1 MQFKINLPDEVQ
13 EIMSV
18 IKEYGATSYVVG
30 GCVRDS
36 ILGKEPHDWDI
47 CTPALTCELLVE
59 FEEKGY
65 RVIPTGLQHG
75 TITVN
80 LNGNNYEITTFRKDG
95 KYSDGR
101 HPDTVEF
108 TSDLIYDLER
118 RDFTI
123 NAIAYNSEEGLVD
136 PYCGYEDIQDRRI
149 RCVGNPDDRFQED
162 GLRILRAL
170 RFSVQLNF
178 FIDEFTERSMLDN
191 KELINNISIER
202 INSEFVKMIDA
213 EYISS
218 FVIYSYNCII
228 SEFIPEIVPMVSFD
242 QHNPYHYLD
251 VFAHSCQVLTIC
263 RIYNADLITKLA
275 AFFHDIGK
283 PHCYQDDDN
292 GIHHFKGRGKVS
304 AEMTDDIM
312 RRLKFDNDT
321 REKVVQLVYYH
332 DATFEVGKKYVR
344 RWLNKIGID
353 QFKRLLVL
361 RRADIMGQSK
371 YYREERI
378 QKLDTVKDCLEEVLN
393 EKPAFSIKDLEIDGE
408 DIMNLMHINEGKD
421 VGYWLGKIMNLVID
435 GELNNER
442 HDLIIF
448 LMDEYDKRI
457 MQENN
462 AVGGAD
468 DGMPRNVL

>member
-1 MQFKINLPDEVQ
+1 MERTEIKIKLPDDVQ

-36 ILGKEPHDWDI
+36 ILDREPHDWDI
-47 CTPALTCELLVE
+47 CTPALACELLVE

-65 RVIPTGLQHG
+65 KVIPTGLQHG
-75 TITVN
+75 TITVH
-80 LNGNNYEITTFRKDG
+80 LNGNNYEITTFRRDG
-95 KYSDGR
+95 EYSDGR

-123 NAIAYNSEEGLVD
+123 NAMAYNSEEGLVD

-170 RFSVQLNF
+170 RFALQLNF
-178 FIDEFTERSMLDN
+178 FIDELTERSMLDN

-218 FVIYSYNCII
+218 FVIYSYNRII
-228 SEFIPEIVPMVSFD
+228 SEFIPEIVPMVGFK
-242 QHNPYHYLD
+242 QNNPYHYFD
-251 VFAHSCQVLTIC
+251 VFAHSGKVLETC
-263 RIYNADLITKLA
+263 RLYNADLITKLA

-283 PHCYQDDDN
+283 PHCYQDDEN
-292 GIHHFKGRGKVS
+292 GIRHFKGHGKVS
-304 AEMTDDIM
+304 ADMTDVIM

-332 DATFEVGKKYVR
+332 DASFEVGKKYVR
-344 RWLNKIGID
+344 RWLNKMGVD

-361 RRADIMGQSK
+361 RRADIMGQSELN
-371 YYREERI
+371 RDERL
-378 QKLDTVKDCLEEVLN
+378 QKLDSVNKCLEEVLA
-393 EKPAFSIKDLEIDGE
+393 EKPAFSVKDLEIDGK
-408 DIMNLMHINEGKD
+408 DVMKYMLMDECPE
-421 VGYWLGKIMNLVID
+421 VGYWLKHILNMVID
-435 GELNNER
+435 GQLQNNRE
-442 HDLIIF
+442 DLIYYMIG
-448 LMDEYDKRI
+448 
-457 MQENN
+457 
-462 AVGGAD
+462 VT
-468 DGMPRNVL
+468 DGWFKP

>member
-1 MQFKINLPDEVQ
+1 MKRTEIEINLPEDVQ

-18 IKEYGATSYVVG
+18 IREYGATSYVVG

-36 ILGKEPHDWDI
+36 ILGREPHDWDI
-47 CTPALTCELLVE
+47 CTPALACELLVE
-59 FEEKGY
+59 FEERGY

-75 TITVN
+75 TITVH
-80 LNGNNYEITTFRKDG
+80 LNDNNYEITTFRRDG
-95 KYSDGR
+95 EYSDGR

-123 NAIAYNSEEGLVD
+123 NAMAYNSEEGLVD

-170 RFSVQLNF
+170 RFALQLNF
-178 FIDEFTERSMLDN
+178 FIDGLTEKSMVDN

-202 INSEFVKMIDA
+202 INAEFIKMIDA

-218 FVIYSYNCII
+218 FMLYSYNRII
-228 SEFIPEIVPMVSFD
+228 SEFIPEIVPMVGFK
-242 QHNPYHYLD
+242 QNNPYHYLD

-283 PHCYQDDDN
+283 PHCYQDDKN
-292 GIHHFKGRGKVS
+292 GIRHFKGHGKIS
-304 AEMTDDIM
+304 ADMTDVIM

-321 REKVVQLVYYH
+321 RDKVVQLVYYH
-332 DATFEVGKKYVR
+332 DASFEVGKKYVR
-344 RWLNKIGID
+344 RWLNKIGVD

-361 RRADIMGQSK
+361 RRADIMGQSELN
-371 YYREERI
+371 RDERL
-378 QKLDTVKDCLEEVLN
+378 QKLDTVKVCLEEVLK
-393 EKPAFSIKDLEIDGE
+393 EKPAFSVKDLEIDGK
-408 DIMNLMHINEGKD
+408 DVMKYMLMAECPE
-421 VGYWLGKIMNLVID
+421 VGYWLKHILKQVID
-435 GELNNER
+435 GHLQNNRE
-442 HDLIIF
+442 DLIYYMIG
-448 LMDEYDKRI
+448 
-457 MQENN
+457 
-462 AVGGAD
+462 VT
-468 DGMPRNVL
+468 DGWLEP

>member
-1 MQFKINLPDEVQ
+1 MSYTEIKINLPDEVQ

-18 IKEYGATSYVVG
+18 ISEYGATSYVVG

-36 ILGKEPHDWDI
+36 ILGREPHDWDI
-47 CTPALTCELLVE
+47 CTPALACELLVE

-75 TITVN
+75 TITVH
-80 LNGNNYEITTFRKDG
+80 LNGNNYEITTFRRDG
-95 KYSDGR
+95 EYSDGR

-123 NAIAYNSEEGLVD
+123 NAMAYNSEEGLVD

-170 RFSVQLNF
+170 RFALQLNF
-178 FIDEFTERSMLDN
+178 FIDGLTERSMLDN

-213 EYISS
+213 EYVFS
-218 FVIYSYNCII
+218 FPFYSYNKII
-228 SEFIPEIVPMVSFD
+228 SQFIPEVVPMVSFD
-242 QHNPYHYLD
+242 QNNPYHYLD

-263 RIYNADLITKLA
+263 RLYNADLITKLA

-283 PHCYQDDDN
+283 PHCYKDDKN
-292 GIHHFKGRGKVS
+292 GIRHFKGHGKVS
-304 AEMTDDIM
+304 ANMTDAIM

-321 REKVVQLVYYH
+321 RDKVVQLVYYH
-332 DATFEVGKKYVR
+332 DASFEVGKKYVR
-344 RWLNKIGID
+344 RWLNKIGVD

-361 RRADIMGQSK
+361 RRADIMGQSELN
-371 YYREERI
+371 RDERL
-378 QKLDTVKDCLEEVLN
+378 QKLDAVKVCLEEVLK
-393 EKPAFSIKDLEIDGE
+393 EKPAFSVKDLEIDGK
-408 DIMNLMHINEGKD
+408 DVMKYMLMDECPE
-421 VGYWLGKIMNLVID
+421 VGYWLKHILKQVID
-435 GELNNER
+435 GQLQNNRE
-442 HDLIIF
+442 DLIYYMIG
-448 LMDEYDKRI
+448 
-457 MQENN
+457 
-462 AVGGAD
+462 VT
-468 DGMPRNVL
+468 DGWIVPE

>member
-1 MQFKINLPDEVQ
+1 MERTEIEINLPEDVQ

-18 IKEYGATSYVVG
+18 IREYGATSYVVG

-36 ILGKEPHDWDI
+36 ILDRELHDWDI
-47 CTPALTCELLVE
+47 CTSMLPGKLLVE

-75 TITVN
+75 TITVH
-80 LNGNNYEITTFRKDG
+80 LNGSNYEITTFRRDG
-95 KYSDGR
+95 EYSDGR

-123 NAIAYNSEEGLVD
+123 NAMAYNPEEGLVD
-136 PYCGYEDIQDRRI
+136 PFNGCRDIQNRII

-170 RFSVQLNF
+170 RFSCQLNF
-178 FIDEFTERSMLDN
+178 VIDETTGRAMLDN
-191 KELINNISIER
+191 KELISNVSMER
-202 INSEFVKMIDA
+202 INTEFIKIINA
-213 EYISS
+213 EYVFS
-218 FVIYSYNCII
+218 FPFYSYNKII
-228 SEFIPEIVPMVSFD
+228 SQFIPEVVPMVSFD

-283 PHCYQDDDN
+283 PHCYQDDKN
-292 GIHHFKGRGKVS
+292 GIRHFKGHGKIS
-304 AEMTDDIM
+304 ADMTDVIM

-321 REKVVQLVYYH
+321 RDKVVQLVYYH
-332 DATFEVGKKYVR
+332 DASFEVGKKYVR
-344 RWLNKIGID
+344 RWLNKIGVD

-361 RRADIMGQSK
+361 RRADIMGQSELN
-371 YYREERI
+371 RDERL
-378 QKLDTVKDCLEEVLN
+378 QKLDAVKVCLEEVLA
-393 EKPAFSIKDLEIDGE
+393 EKPAFSIRDLEIDGK
-408 DIMNLMHINEGKD
+408 DVMKYMLMDECPE
-421 VGYWLGKIMNLVID
+421 VGYWLKHILKQVID
-435 GELNNER
+435 GHLQNNRE
-442 HDLIIF
+442 DLIYYMIG
-448 LMDEYDKRI
+448 
-457 MQENN
+457 
-462 AVGGAD
+462 VT
-468 DGMPRNVL
+468 DGWLEP

>member
-1 MQFKINLPDEVQ
+1 MKFKINLPEDVQ

-18 IKEYGATSYVVG
+18 IREYGATSYVVG

-36 ILGKEPHDWDI
+36 ILGREPHDWDI
-47 CTPALTCELLVE
+47 CTSMLPGKLLVE

-75 TITVN
+75 TITAH
-80 LNGNNYEITTFRKDG
+80 LNGSNYEITTFRRDG

-123 NAIAYNSEEGLVD
+123 NAMAYNSEEGLVD

-178 FIDEFTERSMLDN
+178 FIDEFTESSMLDN

-218 FVIYSYNCII
+218 FVIYSYNRII

-263 RIYNADLITKLA
+263 KIYNADLITKLA

-283 PHCYQDDDN
+283 PHCYQDDEN
-292 GIHHFKGRGKVS
+292 GIRHFKGHGKVS
-304 AEMTDDIM
+304 ADMTDAIM
-312 RRLKFDNDT
+312 RRLKFDNNT
-321 REKVVQLVYYH
+321 RDKVVQLVYYH
-332 DATFEVGKKYVR
+332 DVSFEVGKKYVR
-344 RWLNKIGID
+344 RWLNKIGVD

-378 QKLDTVKDCLEEVLN
+378 QKLDTVKDCLEEVLK

-408 DIMNLMHINEGKD
+408 DIMKYMLMDECPE
-421 VGYWLGKIMNLVID
+421 VGYWLKHILKQVID
-435 GELNNER
+435 GHLQNNRE
-442 HDLIIF
+442 DLIYYMIG
-448 LMDEYDKRI
+448 
-457 MQENN
+457 
-462 AVGGAD
+462 VT
-468 DGMPRNVL
+468 DGWLKP

>member
-1 MQFKINLPDEVQ
+1 MKFKINLPVDVL

-18 IKEYGATSYVVG
+18 IREYGATSYVVG

-36 ILGKEPHDWDI
+36 ILGREPHDWDI
-47 CTPALTCELLVE
+47 CTSMLPGKLLVE

-75 TITVN
+75 TITVH
-80 LNGNNYEITTFRKDG
+80 LNGNNYEITTFRRDG
-95 KYSDGR
+95 EYSDGR

-123 NAIAYNSEEGLVD
+123 NAMAYNSEEGLVD

-178 FIDEFTERSMLDN
+178 FIDEFTEMSMLDN

-218 FVIYSYNCII
+218 FVIYSYNRII
-228 SEFIPEIVPMVSFD
+228 SEFIPEIVSMVSFD

-263 RIYNADLITKLA
+263 KIYNADLITKLA

-283 PHCYQDDDN
+283 PHCYQDDEN
-292 GIHHFKGRGKVS
+292 GIRHFKGHGKVS
-304 AEMTDDIM
+304 ADMTDAIM

-344 RWLNKIGID
+344 RWLNKIGVD

-361 RRADIMGQSK
+361 RRADIMGQSELS
-371 YYREERI
+371 RDERL
-378 QKLDTVKDCLEEVLN
+378 QKLDAVKTCLEEVLK
-393 EKPAFSIKDLEIDGE
+393 EKPAFSVKDLEIDGK
-408 DIMNLMHINEGKD
+408 DVMKYMLMDECPE
-421 VGYWLGKIMNLVID
+421 VGYWLKHILEMVID
-435 GELNNER
+435 GYLQNNRE
-442 HDLIIF
+442 DLIYYMIG
-448 LMDEYDKRI
+448 
-457 MQENN
+457 
-462 AVGGAD
+462 VT
-468 DGMPRNVL
+468 DGWFKP

>member
-1 MQFKINLPDEVQ
+1 MKFKINLPDEVQ

-18 IKEYGATSYVVG
+18 ISEYGATSYVVG

-36 ILGKEPHDWDI
+36 ILCREPHDWDI
-47 CTPALTCELLVE
+47 CTPALACELLVE
-59 FEEKGY
+59 FEERGY

-80 LNGNNYEITTFRKDG
+80 LNGNNYEITTFRRDG
-95 KYSDGR
+95 EYSDGR

-123 NAIAYNSEEGLVD
+123 NAMAYNPEEGLID

-218 FVIYSYNCII
+218 FVIYSYNRII

-263 RIYNADLITKLA
+263 RICNTDLITKLA

-283 PHCYQDDDN
+283 PYCYQDDEN
-292 GIHHFKGRGKVS
+292 GVRHFKGHGKVS
-304 AEMTDDIM
+304 ADMTDAIM
-312 RRLKFDNDT
+312 RRLKFDNNT
-321 REKVVQLVYYH
+321 RDKVVQLVYYH
-332 DATFEVGKKYVR
+332 DVSFEVGKKYVR
-344 RWLNKIGID
+344 RWLNKIGVD

-361 RRADIMGQSK
+361 RRADIMGQSELS
-371 YYREERI
+371 RDERL
-378 QKLDTVKDCLEEVLN
+378 QKLDAVKTCLEEVLK
-393 EKPAFSIKDLEIDGE
+393 EKPAFSVKDLEIDGK
-408 DIMNLMHINEGKD
+408 DVMKYMLMDECPE
-421 VGYWLGKIMNLVID
+421 VGYWLKHILKQVID
-435 GELNNER
+435 GHLQNNRE
-442 HDLIIF
+442 DLIYYMIG
-448 LMDEYDKRI
+448 
-457 MQENN
+457 
-462 AVGGAD
+462 VT
-468 DGMPRNVL
+468 DGWLKP

>member
-1 MQFKINLPDEVQ
+1 MQFKINLPDDVQ
-13 EIMSV
+13 KIMSV
-18 IKEYGATSYVVG
+18 IREYGATSYVVG

-36 ILGKEPHDWDI
+36 ILDREPHDWDI
-47 CTPALTCELLVE
+47 CTPALACELLVE

-65 RVIPTGLQHG
+65 KVIPTGLQHG
-75 TITVN
+75 TITVH
-80 LNGNNYEITTFRKDG
+80 LNGNNYEITTFRRDG
-95 KYSDGR
+95 EYSDGR

-123 NAIAYNSEEGLVD
+123 NAMAYNSEEGLID

-170 RFSVQLNF
+170 RFSVQLGF
-178 FIDEFTERSMLDN
+178 KIELLTKRAMIDNRSLLN
-191 KELINNISIER
+191 KISFER
-202 INSEFVKMIDA
+202 INAEFVKII
-213 EYISS
+213 ESS
-218 FVIYSYNCII
+218 SSHRARMQLLEFEDVLA
-228 SEFIPEIVPMVSFD
+228 EFIPELKSTFEFK
-242 QHNPYHYLD
+242 QNNPYHCYP
-251 VFAHSCQVLTIC
+251 VYAHILTVLKEC
-263 RIYNADLITKLA
+263 VDADIITKLA

-283 PHCYQDDDN
+283 PHCYQDDN
-292 GIHHFKGRGKVS
+292 HGIRHFKGHGKVS
-304 AEMTDDIM
+304 ADMTDVIM

-332 DATFEVGKKYVR
+332 DATFEAGKKYVR

-378 QKLDTVKDCLEEVLN
+378 QKLDTVKDCLEEVLK

-408 DIMNLMHINEGKD
+408 DIMKYMLMDECPE
-421 VGYWLGKIMNLVID
+421 VGYWLKHILKQVID
-435 GELNNER
+435 EHLQNNRE
-442 HDLIIF
+442 DLI
-448 LMDEYDKRI
+448 YDMI
-457 MQENN
+457 G
-462 AVGGAD
+462 VT
-468 DGMPRNVL
+468 DGWLKP

>member
-1 MQFKINLPDEVQ
+1 MERIEIEINLPDDVQ

-47 CTPALTCELLVE
+47 CTPALASELLVE
-59 FEEKGY
+59 FEERGY

-75 TITVN
+75 TITVH
-80 LNGNNYEITTFRKDG
+80 LNDNNYEITTFRRDG
-95 KYSDGR
+95 EYSDGR

-123 NAIAYNSEEGLVD
+123 NAMAYNSEEGLVD

-218 FVIYSYNCII
+218 FVIYSYNRII

-263 RIYNADLITKLA
+263 RICNADLITKLA

-283 PHCYQDDDN
+283 PHCYQDDKN
-292 GIHHFKGRGKVS
+292 GIRHFKGHGKIS
-304 AEMTDDIM
+304 ADMTDVIM

-321 REKVVQLVYYH
+321 RDKVVQLVYYH
-332 DATFEVGKKYVR
+332 DASFEVGKKYVR
-344 RWLNKIGID
+344 RWLNKMGVD

-361 RRADIMGQSK
+361 RRADIMGQSELK
-371 YYREERI
+371 RNERL
-378 QKLDTVKDCLEEVLN
+378 QKLDAVNECLEEVLS
-393 EKPAFSIKDLEIDGE
+393 EKPAFSIRDLEIDGK
-408 DIMNLMHINEGKD
+408 DVMKYMLMDECPE
-421 VGYWLGKIMNLVID
+421 VGYWLKHILKQVID
-435 GELNNER
+435 GHLQNNRE
-442 HDLIIF
+442 DLIYYMIG
-448 LMDEYDKRI
+448 
-457 MQENN
+457 
-462 AVGGAD
+462 VT
-468 DGMPRNVL
+468 DGWLEP

>member
-18 IKEYGATSYVVG
+18 IREYGATSYVVG

-36 ILGKEPHDWDI
+36 IIGREPHDWDI
-47 CTPALTCELLVE
+47 CTPALACELLVE

-65 RVIPTGLQHG
+65 KVIPTGLQHG
-75 TITVN
+75 TITVH

-123 NAIAYNSEEGLVD
+123 NAMAYNPEEGLVD
-136 PYCGYEDIQDRRI
+136 PFNGCRDIQNRII

-170 RFSVQLNF
+170 RFSCQLNF
-178 FIDEFTERSMLDN
+178 VIDETTGRAMLDN
-191 KELINNISIER
+191 KELISNVSMER
-202 INSEFVKMIDA
+202 INTEFIKIINA
-213 EYISS
+213 EYVFS
-218 FVIYSYNCII
+218 FPFYSYNKII
-228 SEFIPEIVPMVSFD
+228 SQFIPEVVPMVSFD

-263 RIYNADLITKLA
+263 RIYNADLITKFA

-283 PHCYQDDDN
+283 PHCYQDDKN
-292 GIHHFKGRGKVS
+292 GIRHFKGHGKIS
-304 AEMTDDIM
+304 ADMTDVIM
-312 RRLKFDNDT
+312 RRLKFDNNT
-321 REKVVQLVYYH
+321 RDKVVQLVYYH
-332 DATFEVGKKYVR
+332 DASFEVGKKYVR
-344 RWLNKIGID
+344 RWLNKIGVD

-361 RRADIMGQSK
+361 RRADIMGQSELN
-371 YYREERI
+371 RDERL
-378 QKLDTVKDCLEEVLN
+378 QKLDAVKVCLEEVLK
-393 EKPAFSIKDLEIDGE
+393 EKPAFSVKDLEIDGK
-408 DIMNLMHINEGKD
+408 DVMKYMLMDECPE
-421 VGYWLGKIMNLVID
+421 VGYWLKHILKQVID
-435 GELNNER
+435 GQLQNNRE
-442 HDLIIF
+442 DLIYYI
-448 LMDEYDKRI
+448 I
-457 MQENN
+457 G
-462 AVGGAD
+462 VT
-468 DGMPRNVL
+468 DGWLKP

>member
-1 MQFKINLPDEVQ
+1 MERTEIKIKLPDDVQ

-36 ILGKEPHDWDI
+36 ILDREPHDWDI
-47 CTPALTCELLVE
+47 CTPALPSELLVE
-59 FEEKGY
+59 FEERGY

-75 TITVN
+75 TITVH
-80 LNGNNYEITTFRKDG
+80 LNDNNYEITTFRRDG
-95 KYSDGR
+95 EYSNGR

-123 NAIAYNSEEGLVD
+123 NAMAYNSEEGLVN

-218 FVIYSYNCII
+218 FVIYSYNRII
-228 SEFIPEIVPMVSFD
+228 SEFIPEVVPMVSFD

-263 RIYNADLITKLA
+263 RICNADLITKLA

-283 PHCYQDDDN
+283 PHCYQDDKN
-292 GIHHFKGRGKVS
+292 GIRHFKGHGKIS
-304 AEMTDDIM
+304 ADMTDVIM

-321 REKVVQLVYYH
+321 RDKVVQLVYYH
-332 DATFEVGKKYVR
+332 DASFEVGKKYVR
-344 RWLNKIGID
+344 RWLNKIGVD

-361 RRADIMGQSK
+361 RRADIMGQSEFN
-371 YYREERI
+371 RAERL
-378 QKLDTVKDCLEEVLN
+378 QKLDAVNECLEEVLK
-393 EKPAFSIKDLEIDGE
+393 EKPAFSVKDLEIDGK
-408 DIMNLMHINEGKD
+408 DVMKYMLMDECPE
-421 VGYWLGKIMNLVID
+421 VGYWLKHILKQVID
-435 GELNNER
+435 GHLQNNRE
-442 HDLIIF
+442 DLIYYMIG
-448 LMDEYDKRI
+448 
-457 MQENN
+457 
-462 AVGGAD
+462 VT
-468 DGMPRNVL
+468 DGWLKP

>member
-1 MQFKINLPDEVQ
+1 MERIEIEINLPDDIQ
-13 EIMSV
+13 EIMPV
-18 IKEYGATSYVVG
+18 IREYGATSYVVG

-36 ILGKEPHDWDI
+36 ILGREPHDWDI
-47 CTPALTCELLVE
+47 CTPALPGELLVE

-80 LNGNNYEITTFRKDG
+80 LNGNNYEITTFRRDG
-95 KYSDGR
+95 DYSDGR

-123 NAIAYNSEEGLVD
+123 NAMAYNPEEGLVD
-136 PYCGYEDIQDRRI
+136 PFNGCRDIQNRII

-170 RFSVQLNF
+170 RFSCQLNF
-178 FIDEFTERSMLDN
+178 VIDETTGRAMLDN
-191 KELINNISIER
+191 KELISNVSMER
-202 INSEFVKMIDA
+202 INTEFIKIINA
-213 EYISS
+213 EYVFS
-218 FVIYSYNCII
+218 FPFYSYNKII
-228 SEFIPEIVPMVSFD
+228 SQFIPEVVPMVSFD

-283 PHCYQDDDN
+283 PHCYQDDKN
-292 GIHHFKGRGKVS
+292 GIRHFKGHGKIS
-304 AEMTDDIM
+304 ADMTDVIM
-312 RRLKFDNDT
+312 CRLKFDNDT

-332 DATFEVGKKYVR
+332 DSSFGVGKKYVR
-344 RWLNKIGID
+344 RWLNKIGTE

-361 RRADIMGQSK
+361 RRADIMGHSELQRDEK
-371 YYREERI
+371 I
-378 QKLDTVKDCLEEVLN
+378 QKLNAVEKCLEAVLE
-393 EKPAFSIKDLEIDGE
+393 EKPAFSIKDLEINGE
-408 DIMNLMHINEGKD
+408 DIMKYMLMDEGPQ
-421 VGYWLGKIMNLVID
+421 VGYWLKHILELVID
-435 GELNNER
+435 GKVKNDR
-442 HDLIIF
+442 YDLIRY
-448 LMDEYDKRI
+448 M
-457 MQENN
+457 
-462 AVGGAD
+462 VGIT
-468 DGMPRNVL
+468 DGWIVP

>member
-1 MQFKINLPDEVQ
+1 MERTEIKIKLPDDVQ

-36 ILGKEPHDWDI
+36 ILDREPHDWDI
-47 CTPALTCELLVE
+47 CTPALACELLVE

-65 RVIPTGLQHG
+65 KVIPTGLQHG
-75 TITVN
+75 TITVH
-80 LNGNNYEITTFRKDG
+80 LNGNNYEITTFRRDG
-95 KYSDGR
+95 EYSDGR

-123 NAIAYNSEEGLVD
+123 NAMAYNSEEGLVD
-136 PYCGYEDIQDRRI
+136 PFNGCWDIQNRII

-170 RFSVQLNF
+170 RFSCQLNF
-178 FIDEFTERSMLDN
+178 VIDETTGRAMLDN
-191 KELINNISIER
+191 KELISNVSMER
-202 INSEFVKMIDA
+202 INTEFIKIINA
-213 EYISS
+213 EYVFS
-218 FVIYSYNCII
+218 FPFYSYNKII
-228 SEFIPEIVPMVSFD
+228 SQFIPEVVPMVSFD

-283 PHCYQDDDN
+283 PHCYQDDKN
-292 GIHHFKGRGKVS
+292 GIRHFKGHGKIS
-304 AEMTDDIM
+304 ADMTDVIM

-321 REKVVQLVYYH
+321 RDKVVQLVYYH
-332 DATFEVGKKYVR
+332 DASFEVGKKYVR
-344 RWLNKIGID
+344 RWLNKIGVD

-361 RRADIMGQSK
+361 RRADIMGQSETH
-371 YYREERI
+371 REERI
-378 QKLDTVKDCLEEVLN
+378 QKLDAVKTCLEEVLK
-393 EKPAFSIKDLEIDGE
+393 EKPAFSVKDLEIDGK
-408 DIMNLMHINEGKD
+408 DVMKYMLMDECPE
-421 VGYWLGKIMNLVID
+421 VGYWLKHILKQVID
-435 GELNNER
+435 GHLQNNRE
-442 HDLIIF
+442 DLIYYMIG
-448 LMDEYDKRI
+448 
-457 MQENN
+457 
-462 AVGGAD
+462 VT
-468 DGMPRNVL
+468 DGWLKP